1 MFEAWLL
8 QFGIRELG
16 LFISST
22 IIFAMTPGIDTVFV
36 LNRAIGYGKKIG
48 AMVALGV
55 ATGVLVHTLF
65 AALGLATLIAKS
77 ALLFSIIKY
86 LGAMY
91 LIYLGVTSIYHAI
104 KNPSQLALQQTTI
117 TKAITPL
124 QAYRSGLF
132 TNVLNPKV
140 ALFFLAF
147 FPQFISPSMMSSGM
161 PYLVLGVLYAL
172 ISAVWLVVLALL
184 AGSVLSRFLTSYKA
198 KRIMDIG
205 SGAVFVGLGAKVAL
219 SD

>member
-1 MFEAWLL
+1 MIETWLL
-8 QFGIRELG
+8 QFGIKEFG
-16 LFISST
+16 LFVSSV

-65 AALGLATLIAKS
+65 ASLGLAAVIAKS
-77 ALLFSIIKY
+77 ALLFNIIKY
-86 LGAMY
+86 LGAAY
-91 LIYLGVTSIYHAI
+91 LVYLGVMSIYHAI
-104 KNPSQLALQQTTI
+104 KNPSQLTLSQKTS
-117 TKAITPL
+117 TKPMSSM
-124 QAYRSGLF
+124 QAYRSGLI

-147 FPQFISPSMMSSGM
+147 FPQFISPTMMGSAT
-161 PYLVLGVLYAL
+161 PYLLLGTLYAL
-172 ISAVWLVVLALL
+172 ISAAWLVVLALL
-184 AGSVLSRFLTSYKA
+184 AGSVLSQFLTSKKA
-198 KRIMDIG
+198 KRIMDLG
-205 SGAVFVGLGAKVAL
+205 CGAVFVGLGAKVAL